1 VSKEHRCDCD
11 DLFICYIVERIASF
25 VDDIRFLIFI
35 FNPEC
40 SQIIMS
46 NHSVVPF
53 NLSSSITDDTSKS
66 NNNSTSLLLHP
77 IQPFKRS
84 PSDKLAQC
92 TTLLRRRQHH
102 HQLLQRWNNVPQIT
116 TDKSADISILSLLGE
131 GSFGAVYKGQHQATG
146 AIVAVKVIPH
156 GNRLTPRDNSKILD
170 EIEILSR
177 CDSPYIVGYFE
188 CFFKPALIDKPGEM
202 WIVME
207 YCEGG
212 SMIDLIEAAAGTPI
226 PEDCVRAVCASI
238 VLGLEYLHGVA
249 NVCHRDVKCGNVLL
263 TDDGHVKL
271 ADFGVS
277 AELTNTIN
285 KRKTTVGSPYWM
297 APEVLGDTHYDGRAD
312 VWSLGI
318 TAIEIAEGAPPYA
331 SLNPMRAISLIPTK
345 PAPTL
350 ADPDH
355 WSPEMLDFVKCC
367 CEKDPSQRS
376 DSAQLASHPFVKQ
389 EVIALRSLSRSHDIT
404 SQQQHGG
411 EPMSARAKYKR
422 LATDIRKRAPG
433 LPAIRRVQEQF
444 RLLRQQNIPSRSGG
458 DGHSG
463 TPKNGIPTDS
473 VFKNSPKNILQPNG
487 NDIGTY
493 LAHIDQRVANQV
505 VPIDTL
511 GTMPR
516 LTLDDVTT
524 GPSII
529 PMAPSSRAGSTGYLH
544 PGTSKDPILLLSSS
558 ASPLATPTMMGQQH
572 SYGATAA
579 AVAAAAAF
587 DSQAVLASIEPAL
600 ANDERLR
607 ADLETLARAF
617 DANLSSLI
625 QAHHLAQQK
634 VMAEARI
641 RQQVP
646 LDFNALFER
655 AENQHVIDSEASHA
669 LKQAQ
674 EISEVSH
681 IMQSVEAGT
690 FPVAG
695 TTTTSNSNTAIT
707 GSSTTTTEI
716 TTVVLSETA
725 TRTTTTTTDMLYP
738 QSTLQHEEQ
747 QSNNDVEHPSDS
759 DTKNDTS
766 KSSEPITVA

>member
-1 VSKEHRCDCD
+1 MWFVIFLFAVKAALIEASTITLLVKTLTNCDCD
-11 DLFICYIVERIASF
+11 QSYPLLIRPILFPSLSCILFISMA
-25 VDDIRFLIFI
+25 
-35 FNPEC
+35 PT
-40 SQIIMS
+40 
-46 NHSVVPF
+46 VPF
-53 NLSSSITDDTSKS
+53 LRSVSDNHILYTPSLYVRQQLQPQYMLTSR
-66 NNNSTSLLLHP
+66 P
-77 IQPFKRS
+77 V
-84 PSDKLAQC
+84 
-92 TTLLRRRQHH
+92 RRTNIV
-102 HQLLQRWNNVPQIT
+102 LQQIR
-116 TDKSADISILSLLGE
+116 TDKSTDISILSLLGE
-131 GSFGAVYKGQHQATG
+131 GSFGAVYKGQHQPTG
-146 AIVAVKVIPH
+146 AIVAVKIIPH

-202 WIVME
+202 WIIME

-318 TAIEIAEGAPPYA
+318 TAIEIAEGAPPHA

-389 EVIALRSLSRSHDIT
+389 EVMALRALSRGDD
-404 SQQQHGG
+404 SQQQG
-411 EPMSARAKYKR
+411 EPLSARAKYKK
-422 LATDIRKRAPG
+422 LATDKRERAPG

-444 RLLRQQNIPSRSGG
+444 FASRQQNTPIPVAR
-458 DGHSG
+458 DGHLG
-463 TPKNGIPTDS
+463 TPNGGMVVPLES
-473 VFKNSPKNILQPNG
+473 LLNQSPKYFLPNG
-487 NDIGTY
+487 NNEVGGF
-493 LAHIDQRVANQV
+493 LAPQDQSKANPMAV
-505 VPIDTL
+505 TDESGAIPGL
-511 GTMPR
+511 A
-516 LTLDDVTT
+516 LDDAHN
-524 GPSII
+524 GHSIL
-529 PMAPSSRAGSTGYLH
+529 PMAPSSRVGNGAYLH
-544 PGTSKDPILLLSSS
+544 PSASKDPMQLLSSS
-558 ASPLATPTMMGQQH
+558 SPLSSPMLVGLHPQH
-572 SYGATAA
+572 PYGSTAA
-579 AVAAAAAF
+579 AIVAATQF
-587 DSQAVLASIEPAL
+587 ESQGVLASMEPAL

-617 DANLSSLI
+617 DANLASLI

-641 RQQVP
+641 RQQIP

-655 AENQHVIDSEASHA
+655 AENQHAIDAEASQA
-669 LKQAQ
+669 IKQAK
-674 EISEVSH
+674 EISEISH

-690 FPVAG
+690 FPAAPS
-695 TTTTSNSNTAIT
+695 TTESTDVTSDSTQPSMTSMNTNQSSKVLDSTEA
-707 GSSTTTTEI
+707 SSTILKDNEAHE
-716 TTVVLSETA
+716 LQQDHEH
-725 TRTTTTTTDMLYP
+725 
-738 QSTLQHEEQ
+738 ST
-747 QSNNDVEHPSDS
+747 
-759 DTKNDTS
+759 TKND
-766 KSSEPITVA
+766 SSATEPIAVV

>member
-1 VSKEHRCDCD
+1 MPPRRFDMAPTAPYLRSSSDNH
-11 DLFICYIVERIASF
+11 IQYIPS
-25 VDDIRFLIFI
+25 
-35 FNPEC
+35 
-40 SQIIMS
+40 
-46 NHSVVPF
+46 F
-53 NLSSSITDDTSKS
+53 NLRQQLQPQFVLTSR
-66 NNNSTSLLLHP
+66 P
-77 IQPFKRS
+77 G
-84 PSDKLAQC
+84 
-92 TTLLRRRQHH
+92 RRTNVV
-102 HQLLQRWNNVPQIT
+102 LQQIR
-116 TDKSADISILSLLGE
+116 TDKSCDISILALLGE
-131 GSFGAVYKGQHQATG
+131 GSFGAVYKGQHQPTG
-146 AIVAVKVIPH
+146 AIVAVKIIPH

-212 SMIDLIEAAAGTPI
+212 SMIDLIEATAGTPI

-318 TAIEIAEGAPPYA
+318 TAIEIAEGAPPHA

-389 EVIALRSLSRSHDIT
+389 EVMALRALSRGDD
-404 SQQQHGG
+404 SQQQG
-411 EPMSARAKYKR
+411 EPLSARAKYKR
-422 LATDIRKRAPG
+422 LASDKRERAPG

-444 RLLRQQNIPSRSGG
+444 FASRQQNIPTPAAR
-458 DGHSG
+458 DGYLG
-463 TPKNGIPTDS
+463 TPNGGMS
-473 VFKNSPKNILQPNG
+473 
-487 NDIGTY
+487 
-493 LAHIDQRVANQV
+493 
-505 VPIDTL
+505 VPIDSLLNQSPKYFLPNVSSEL
-511 GTMPR
+511 GGFLAPIDHSESNPTAITDETGVIPG
-516 LTLDDVTT
+516 LALNDDATA
-524 GPSII
+524 GLSIL
-529 PMAPSSRAGSTGYLH
+529 PMAQSSRTGSGAYLH
-544 PGTSKDPILLLSSS
+544 PSASKDPMQLLSSS
-558 ASPLATPTMMGQQH
+558 SPLSSPMMIGQQQQQQQH
-572 SYGATAA
+572 PYGATAA
-579 AVAAAAAF
+579 AIAAATQF
-587 DSQAVLASIEPAL
+587 DSQTVLASIEPAL

-617 DANLSSLI
+617 DANLASLI

-634 VMAEARI
+634 VLAEARI
-641 RQQVP
+641 RQQIP

-655 AENQHVIDSEASHA
+655 AENQHAVDAEASQA
-669 LKQAQ
+669 LKQAM
-674 EISEVSH
+674 EISEISH
-681 IMQSVEAGT
+681 IMQSVEDGI
-690 FPVAG
+690 FPVTPTTTESTDVTSDSTQPPTVGAMNTSQPPNALDSTEANSTVSKDSDGGNDLQQDHEQTTSKNDG
-695 TTTTSNSNTAIT
+695 TTT
-707 GSSTTTTEI
+707 
-716 TTVVLSETA
+716 
-725 TRTTTTTTDMLYP
+725 
-738 QSTLQHEEQ
+738 
-747 QSNNDVEHPSDS
+747 
-759 DTKNDTS
+759 
-766 KSSEPITVA
+766 EPIAVV

>member
-1 VSKEHRCDCD
+1 MPPRRFDMAPTAPYLRSSSDNR
-11 DLFICYIVERIASF
+11 IQYIPS
-25 VDDIRFLIFI
+25 
-35 FNPEC
+35 
-40 SQIIMS
+40 
-46 NHSVVPF
+46 F
-53 NLSSSITDDTSKS
+53 NLRQQLQPQFVLTSR
-66 NNNSTSLLLHP
+66 P
-77 IQPFKRS
+77 G
-84 PSDKLAQC
+84 
-92 TTLLRRRQHH
+92 RRTNVV
-102 HQLLQRWNNVPQIT
+102 LQQIR
-116 TDKSADISILSLLGE
+116 TDKSCDISILALLGE
-131 GSFGAVYKGQHQATG
+131 GSFGAVYKGQHQPTG
-146 AIVAVKVIPH
+146 AIVAVKIIPH

-212 SMIDLIEAAAGTPI
+212 SMIDLIEATAGAPI

-318 TAIEIAEGAPPYA
+318 TAIEIAEGAPPHA

-389 EVIALRSLSRSHDIT
+389 EVMALRALSRGDD
-404 SQQQHGG
+404 SQQQG
-411 EPMSARAKYKR
+411 EPLSARAKYKR
-422 LATDIRKRAPG
+422 LASDKRERAPG

-444 RLLRQQNIPSRSGG
+444 FASRQQNIPTPAAR
-458 DGHSG
+458 DGYLG
-463 TPKNGIPTDS
+463 TPNGGMS
-473 VFKNSPKNILQPNG
+473 
-487 NDIGTY
+487 
-493 LAHIDQRVANQV
+493 
-505 VPIDTL
+505 VPIDSLLNQSPKYFLPNVNSEL
-511 GTMPR
+511 GGFLAPIDHSKSNPTAITDETGVIPG
-516 LTLDDVTT
+516 LALNDDATA
-524 GPSII
+524 GLSIL
-529 PMAPSSRAGSTGYLH
+529 PMAPSSRTGSGAYLH
-544 PGTSKDPILLLSSS
+544 PSASKDPMQLLSSS
-558 ASPLATPTMMGQQH
+558 SPLSSPMMIGQQQQQQQH
-572 SYGATAA
+572 PYGATAA
-579 AVAAAAAF
+579 AIAAATQF
-587 DSQAVLASIEPAL
+587 DSQTVLASIEPAL

-617 DANLSSLI
+617 DANLASLI

-634 VMAEARI
+634 VLAEARI
-641 RQQVP
+641 RQQIP

-655 AENQHVIDSEASHA
+655 AENQHAVDAEASQA
-669 LKQAQ
+669 LKQAM
-674 EISEVSH
+674 EISEISH
-681 IMQSVEAGT
+681 IMQSVEDGI
-690 FPVAG
+690 FPVTPTTTESTDVTSDSTQPPTAGAMNTSQPPNALDSTEANSTVSKDSDGGNDIHQDHEQTTSKNDG
-695 TTTTSNSNTAIT
+695 TTT
-707 GSSTTTTEI
+707 
-716 TTVVLSETA
+716 
-725 TRTTTTTTDMLYP
+725 
-738 QSTLQHEEQ
+738 
-747 QSNNDVEHPSDS
+747 
-759 DTKNDTS
+759 
-766 KSSEPITVA
+766 EPIAVV

>member
-1 VSKEHRCDCD
+1 MKGRNAIVRGRLVTNSCAIRSVA
-11 DLFICYIVERIASF
+11 LFESMSHSVAPPFASSSSF
-25 VDDIRFLIFI
+25 VSHDGLPSSF
-35 FNPEC
+35 P
-40 SQIIMS
+40 M
-46 NHSVVPF
+46 VPPW
-53 NLSSSITDDTSKS
+53 I
-66 NNNSTSLLLHP
+66 
-77 IQPFKRS
+77 PF
-84 PSDKLAQC
+84 
-92 TTLLRRRQHH
+92 
-102 HQLLQRWNNVPQIT
+102 QRGRKWPQIT
-116 TDKSADISILSLLGE
+116 TDKSADIEILSLLGE
-131 GSFGAVYKGQHQATG
+131 GSFGAVYKAQHQPTG

-156 GNRLTPRDNSKILD
+156 GNRPTARDNSKILD

-177 CDSPYIVGYFE
+177 CDSPFIVGYFE

-212 SMIDLIEAAAGTPI
+212 SMIDLLEAAAGTPI
-226 PEDCVRAVCASI
+226 PEECVRAVCASI

-318 TAIEIAEGAPPYA
+318 TAIEIAEGAPPHA
-331 SLNPMRAISLIPTK
+331 SLNPMRAISLIPNK

-389 EVIALRSLSRSHDIT
+389 EVIALRALNRSDRDDGLSYGS
-404 SQQQHGG
+404 S
-411 EPMSARAKYKR
+411 EPLSSKAKYKK
-422 LATDIRKRAPG
+422 LATDIRCRAPG

-444 RLLRQQNIPSRSGG
+444 RPQRQNTNQTCRMDGG
-458 DGHSG
+458 YAG
-463 TPKNGIPTDS
+463 TPRNGILRADS
-473 VFKNSPKNILQPNG
+473 VSNVSPKNIRVGSPG
-487 NDIGTY
+487 DIGAGDVRMDHVSQQSHAEPPLSISQPY
-493 LAHIDQRVANQV
+493 PDEIMNGVSMLPALPAMRAN
-505 VPIDTL
+505 
-511 GTMPR
+511 
-516 LTLDDVTT
+516 
-524 GPSII
+524 
-529 PMAPSSRAGSTGYLH
+529 STGVLQANS
-544 PGTSKDPILLLSSS
+544 SKDPLSLLSTSPSS
-558 ASPLATPTMMGQQH
+558 SPALSALQP
-572 SYGATAA
+572 Y
-579 AVAAAAAF
+579 VAAAAL
-587 DSQAVLASIEPAL
+587 DSLAVLSAMEPAL

-607 ADLETLARAF
+607 ADMETLTRAF
-617 DANLSSLI
+617 EANLSSLI

-646 LDFNALFER
+646 LDFNVLFER
-655 AENQHVIDSEASHA
+655 AEEQHAIDTEASQA
-669 LKQAQ
+669 IKQAQ

-681 IMQSVEAGT
+681 IMQSLEAGT
-690 FPVAG
+690 FPVTESLLTPGNADVSPA
-695 TTTTSNSNTAIT
+695 TTTDTD
-707 GSSTTTTEI
+707 
-716 TTVVLSETA
+716 TTVVTSSDASKCEGAGERPASKDSSSSSLKPLS
-725 TRTTTTTTDMLYP
+725 
-738 QSTLQHEEQ
+738 
-747 QSNNDVEHPSDS
+747 
-759 DTKNDTS
+759 
-766 KSSEPITVA
+766 VA

>member
-1 VSKEHRCDCD
+1 
-11 DLFICYIVERIASF
+11 
-25 VDDIRFLIFI
+25 
-35 FNPEC
+35 
-40 SQIIMS
+40 M
-46 NHSVVPF
+46 
-53 NLSSSITDDTSKS
+53 
-66 NNNSTSLLLHP
+66 
-77 IQPFKRS
+77 
-84 PSDKLAQC
+84 
-92 TTLLRRRQHH
+92 
-102 HQLLQRWNNVPQIT
+102 
-116 TDKSADISILSLLGE
+116 
-131 GSFGAVYKGQHQATG
+131 
-146 AIVAVKVIPH
+146 AVKIIPH

-202 WIVME
+202 WIIME

-212 SMIDLIEAAAGTPI
+212 SMIDLIEASAGTPI

-318 TAIEIAEGAPPYA
+318 TAIEIAEGAPPHA

-389 EVIALRSLSRSHDIT
+389 EVMALRALSRVDDAL
-404 SQQQHGG
+404 QQHQG
-411 EPMSARAKYKR
+411 EPLSARAKYKK
-422 LATDIRKRAPG
+422 LAANKQERAPG

-444 RLLRQQNIPSRSGG
+444 FCARQQNTPAAR
-458 DGHSG
+458 DGHFG
-463 TPKNGIPTDS
+463 TPNGGGMVMSNDS
-473 VFKNSPKNILQPNG
+473 VMHHSPKYFLPNG
-487 NDIGTY
+487 NSEIAGF
-493 LAHIDQRVANQV
+493 LAPMDQSKLHLMAPN
-505 VPIDTL
+505 DTSGAL
-511 GTMPR
+511 
-516 LTLDDVTT
+516 LTGHSLEEAPT
-524 GPSII
+524 GPFTI
-529 PMAPSSRAGSTGYLH
+529 PMAPSSRTGSGAYLH
-544 PGTSKDPILLLSSS
+544 PTSSKDPTQNSPLSS
-558 ASPLATPTMMGQQH
+558 PLMMGQQQPQH
-572 SYGATAA
+572 PFGATAA
-579 AVAAAAAF
+579 AIAAATQF

-617 DANLSSLI
+617 DANLSAMI

-641 RQQVP
+641 RQQIP

-655 AENQHVIDSEASHA
+655 AENQHAMDTEASQA
-669 LKQAQ
+669 LKQAI

-690 FPVAG
+690 FPATPTTPVLADVVA
-695 TTTTSNSNTAIT
+695 TSDATPPVLTNLPESNVANTADVSKENE
-707 GSSTTTTEI
+707 GNNDKQQ
-716 TTVVLSETA
+716 L
-725 TRTTTTTTDMLYP
+725 
-738 QSTLQHEEQ
+738 QSTSAE
-747 QSNNDVEHPSDS
+747 NDGSV
-759 DTKNDTS
+759 T
-766 KSSEPITVA
+766 EPITVG

>member
-1 VSKEHRCDCD
+1 LLVISCRRIGTIPDCG
-11 DLFICYIVERIASF
+11 LPLVQRIPS
-25 VDDIRFLIFI
+25 
-35 FNPEC
+35 E
-40 SQIIMS
+40 SMS
-46 NHSVVPF
+46 HSVA
-53 NLSSSITDDTSKS
+53 T
-66 NNNSTSLLLHP
+66 
-77 IQPFKRS
+77 S
-84 PSDKLAQC
+84 PSLVSRDALPTAFPISRIPSSQWMQSKRARNL
-92 TTLLRRRQHH
+92 
-102 HQLLQRWNNVPQIT
+102 QIT
-116 TDKSADISILSLLGE
+116 TDKSADIAILSLLGE
-131 GSFGAVYKGQHQATG
+131 GSFGAVYKAQHQPTG

-156 GNRLTPRDNSKILD
+156 GNRPTARDNSKILD

-212 SMIDLIEAAAGTPI
+212 SMIDLLEAAAGTQI

-318 TAIEIAEGAPPYA
+318 TAIEIAEGAPPHA
-331 SLNPMRAISLIPTK
+331 SLNPMRAISLIPNK

-389 EVIALRSLSRSHDIT
+389 EVIALRALNRSDDGLSY
-404 SQQQHGG
+404 GNG
-411 EPMSARAKYKR
+411 ELLSAKAKYKK
-422 LATDIRKRAPG
+422 LATDMRCRAPG
-433 LPAIRRVQEQF
+433 LPAIRRVQEQL
-444 RLLRQQNIPSRSGG
+444 RPLRQCVNATSRIDGG
-458 DGHSG
+458 YAG
-463 TPKNGIPTDS
+463 TPRNGMIPLDS
-473 VFKNSPKNILQPNG
+473 ALNVSPKNLRVGGSPGDIGGGGGIDLRSDNVSGQQNAEHPLSISGHFRDDNMNGVSLIPAAPTIRANSTGILQS
-487 NDIGTY
+487 
-493 LAHIDQRVANQV
+493 AHKD
-505 VPIDTL
+505 PL
-511 GTMPR
+511 SLM
-516 LTLDDVTT
+516 
-524 GPSII
+524 SSS
-529 PMAPSSRAGSTGYLH
+529 PSSSPMMTGIQPYV
-544 PGTSKDPILLLSSS
+544 G
-558 ASPLATPTMMGQQH
+558 
-572 SYGATAA
+572 AA
-579 AVAAAAAF
+579 AL
-587 DSQAVLASIEPAL
+587 DSQAVLQAMEPEL

-607 ADLETLARAF
+607 ADLETLVRAF
-617 DANLSSLI
+617 EANLSSLI

-646 LDFNALFER
+646 LDFNVLFER
-655 AENQHVIDSEASHA
+655 AEVQHAIDAEASQA
-669 LKQAQ
+669 IKQAQ
-674 EISEVSH
+674 EITEVSH
-681 IMQSVEAGT
+681 IMQSLEAGT
-690 FPVAG
+690 FPI
-695 TTTTSNSNTAIT
+695 S
-707 GSSTTTTEI
+707 
-716 TTVVLSETA
+716 
-725 TRTTTTTTDMLYP
+725 TRTSAQADEDVSPATTTDTDTTAVTSECEGATEAAP
-738 QSTLQHEEQ
+738 DQR
-747 QSNNDVEHPSDS
+747 PSR
-759 DTKNDTS
+759 
-766 KSSEPITVA
+766 KSSSTSLKPLPVV